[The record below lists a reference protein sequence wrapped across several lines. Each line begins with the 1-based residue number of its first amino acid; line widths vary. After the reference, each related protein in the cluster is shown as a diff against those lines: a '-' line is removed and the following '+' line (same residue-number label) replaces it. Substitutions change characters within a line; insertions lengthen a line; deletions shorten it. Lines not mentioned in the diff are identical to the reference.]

1 MFEVNLEGKKDSFI
15 VEVHPEWAP
24 LGAARF
30 QELVAAD
37 FFPGVRFFRTIKGFM
52 SQFGISGK
60 PEVSKAW
67 KDKKINDD
75 PSVGESNQRGYLSF
89 ATSGKDSRT
98 TQIFINLV
106 DNKNLDSMGFTPFA
120 RVVGEGMSVVDQL
133 YAGYGEGG
141 NGDGLDGRGP
151 SQGRLQEEGNRYL
164 KKVKLLHWAPATAS
178 PRRATHHALSPPPS
192 PPQKHAG
199 LPLAVLH

>member
-1 MFEVNLEGKKDSFI
+1 MLLALLALCAIAHAANQYEITVNLEGKKDSFI
-15 VEVHPEWAP
+15 VEVNPEWAP

-30 QELVAAD
+30 TELVEAD

-52 SQFGISGK
+52 SQFGISGNPK
-60 PEVSKAW
+60 ISQQW
-67 KDKKINDD
+67 KEKKISDD
-75 PSVGESNQRGYLSF
+75 PAAGQSNKRGYLSF

-106 DNKNLDSMGFTPFA
+106 DNANLDGMGFTPFA
-120 RVVGEGMSVVDQL
+120 RVVGEGMGVVDQL
-133 YAGYGEGG
+133 YSGYGEGG

-164 KKVKLLHWAPATAS
+164 KKVSSLGHTGRRHCLPRPANS
-178 PRRATHHALSPPPS
+178 PM
-192 PPQKHAG
+192 
-199 LPLAVLH
+199 